1 MLTIVK
7 TQSRQRNPLHAPLG
21 TSRACLERDNLLQ
34 VVRVRRIDTMDRIE
48 YLKEQIA
55 RAERMAKE
63 ALDKLTIDRLKS
75 FAAECKEE
83 LARSDVVRAA

>member
-1 MLTIVK
+1 
-7 TQSRQRNPLHAPLG
+7 
-21 TSRACLERDNLLQ
+21 
-34 VVRVRRIDTMDRIE
+34 MDRIE